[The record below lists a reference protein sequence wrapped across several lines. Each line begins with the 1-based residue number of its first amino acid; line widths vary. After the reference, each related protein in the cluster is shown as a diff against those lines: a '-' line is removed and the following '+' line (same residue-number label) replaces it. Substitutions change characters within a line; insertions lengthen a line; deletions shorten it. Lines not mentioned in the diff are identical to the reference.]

1 MVDNVAQKIYTFHHN
16 SSSSNI
22 CGDPYPSIDSI
33 NTNFNDSIIDLD
45 ITVNHTRSFLDL
57 AFETNLNSGQ
67 GWWGLRELRVSMVLC
82 DKSCKTCTNSCKKIN
97 I

>member
-1 MVDNVAQKIYTFHHN
+1 MVDNVAQKIYTFDQN

-22 CGDPYPSIDSI
+22 CGDPFPSIDSI

-45 ITVNHTRSFLDL
+45 ITINHTRSVLDL

-82 DKSCKTCTNSCKKIN
+82 DKSCKTCTNSCKK
-97 I
+97 